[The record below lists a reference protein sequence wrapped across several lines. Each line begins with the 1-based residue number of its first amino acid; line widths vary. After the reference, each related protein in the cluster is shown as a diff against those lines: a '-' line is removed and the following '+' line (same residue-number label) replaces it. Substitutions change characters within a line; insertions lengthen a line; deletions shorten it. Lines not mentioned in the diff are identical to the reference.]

1 MNDCKKTWNNLRD
14 AFRRAMKKSQT
25 TSGQSAKYIKKWKY
39 EEEMSFLRP
48 HMRERD
54 TISSLNL
61 SDGESEANNDENGIV
76 EVEEGDI
83 DFDINSSITHINTE
97 SPTTS
102 SSAENKI
109 RSQKE
114 LTKTNIRKRKQPTGS
129 ASATLMEY
137 IIKTKEQ
144 NNVTETQ
151 QDGLDHFFLSIASTV
166 KKFTPYN
173 QNLAKAKIF
182 SIVSDLEL
190 SELKP
195 SQGQPYQSGNT
206 PSSAFILPQSTQF
219 PQPYLHPLT
228 HEISNPAIQN
238 IQYDSTASSSS
249 CGSYLHTFSPE
260 DNQN

>member
-25 TSGQSAKYIKKWKY
+25 TSGQSAKNIKKWKY

-83 DFDINSSITHINTE
+83 DFDINSSNTE

-109 RSQKE
+109 RSQKLSLGQKE
-114 LTKTNIRKRKQPTGS
+114 LTKTNIRKQPTGS

-195 SQGQPYQSGNT
+195 SQEQPYQSGNT

>member
-1 MNDCKKTWNNLRD
+1 NDCKKTWNNLRD

-97 SPTTS
+97 SPTIS

-114 LTKTNIRKRKQPTGS
+114 LTKTNIRKRKQPIGS

-137 IIKTKEQ
+137 IIKTK
-144 NNVTETQ
+144 
-151 QDGLDHFFLSIASTV
+151 A
-166 KKFTPYN
+166 
-173 QNLAKAKIF
+173 
-182 SIVSDLEL
+182 
-190 SELKP
+190 
-195 SQGQPYQSGNT
+195 
-206 PSSAFILPQSTQF
+206 
-219 PQPYLHPLT
+219 
-228 HEISNPAIQN
+228 
-238 IQYDSTASSSS
+238 
-249 CGSYLHTFSPE
+249 
-260 DNQN
+260 